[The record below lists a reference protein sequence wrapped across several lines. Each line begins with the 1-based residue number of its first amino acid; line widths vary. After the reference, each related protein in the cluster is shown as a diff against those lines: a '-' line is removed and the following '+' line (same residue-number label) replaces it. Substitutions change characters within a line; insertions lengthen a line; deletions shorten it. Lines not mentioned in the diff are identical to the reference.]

1 MPEATQQDFQPHG
14 VYAASVTPLNADLT
28 PDLDALTTHSRWLL
42 ANGCD
47 GLGVLG
53 TTGEANSI
61 ALQDRLRIIAHL
73 ARHLPKERLMPGVGT
88 PALADTETLI
98 RACLDNGVAHVL
110 CLPPFFY
117 KPLSDAQIEAYFTAL
132 LERVATDRLR
142 LYLYHIPQFSGVGFS
157 VTVIAALRRRFGDIV
172 AGAKDS
178 SGDFAN
184 MQRMAE
190 DLPGF
195 HVFAGSEQFL
205 GDILAVGGAG
215 CISATTNLTSRQ
227 AQRVY
232 QERSAAAQAALTP
245 LRLVIQAKPLVPAIK
260 GMLSKMTGVAS
271 LGRMLPPHMPLSD
284 GDVAALERALL
295 AEKFEPPIF

>member
-1 MPEATQQDFQPHG
+1 MSDASPQNFQPHG

-28 PDLDALTTHSRWLL
+28 PDLGALTTHSRWLL

-73 ARHLPKERLMPGVGT
+73 ARELPAERLMPGVGT
-88 PALADTETLI
+88 PALADTEMLI
-98 RACLDNGVAHVL
+98 RACLDNGVTNVL

-117 KPLSDAQIEAYFTAL
+117 KPLNDAQIEAYFIAL

-157 VTVIAALRRRFGDIV
+157 VAVIAALRRRFGDVV

-178 SGDFAN
+178 SGDFFN
-184 MQRMAE
+184 MRRMAE
-190 DLPGF
+190 ELPGF
-195 HVFAGSEQFL
+195 RVFAGSEQFL

-232 QERSAAAQAALTP
+232 QERSATAQAALTP
-245 LRLVIQAKPLVPAIK
+245 LRLAIQAKPLVPAIK
-260 GMLSKMTGVAS
+260 GMLGKMTGVAA
-271 LGRMLPPHMPLSD
+271 LGRMLPPHLPLSD
-284 GDVAALERALL
+284 DEITALEKALL
-295 AEKFEPPIF
+295 AEKFDPPVF